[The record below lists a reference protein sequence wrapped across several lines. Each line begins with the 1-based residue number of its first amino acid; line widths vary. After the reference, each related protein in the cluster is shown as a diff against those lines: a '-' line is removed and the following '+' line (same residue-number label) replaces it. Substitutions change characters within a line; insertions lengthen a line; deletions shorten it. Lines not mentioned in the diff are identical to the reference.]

1 MLAVGRRGCR
11 GVAVLRVALD
21 FGSAARRFAGP
32 EHLAV
37 PPVDRVGE
45 PDIGRAV
52 GAAVDPAVGPVTE
65 DRVGIVAD
73 RRGEEDPVT
82 PDDRAGM
89 PEPRD
94 LRAPQDVVS
103 GLGVPDGR
111 RVLPSA
117 TPEAAGPRN
126 DGQWNRSPRLLG
138 RGTRSRRGQQHGGPA
153 GKSNRQTAHRWSLD
167 RPPIIRR
174 AAFPPP
180 RPGRGRCGRAPGLP
194 IRRRQVLAY
203 PATVISPP

>member
-1 MLAVGRRGCR
+1 MLAVGRRGRR

-94 LRAPQDVVS
+94 LRAPQDIVS
-103 GLGVPDGR
+103 GLGRSR
-111 RVLPSA
+111 RSGGFCPSGDA
-117 TPEAAGPRN
+117 GGPR
-126 DGQWNRSPRLLG
+126 G
-138 RGTRSRRGQQHGGPA
+138 RGTTASGTAPPASWDAAPGADAASSRAAPQERAIGRQRIGGASTDRPLSDGPLSPRPGPA
-153 GKSNRQTAHRWSLD
+153 GGGAGEHPACRSGGGRFWR
-167 RPPIIRR
+167 IRR
-174 AAFPPP
+174 
-180 RPGRGRCGRAPGLP
+180 L
-194 IRRRQVLAY
+194 
-203 PATVISPP
+203 